1 MKFVRALP
9 TLVVWQS
16 LKSSYFCG
24 YALGEPLVNRKKRFI
39 RPKTCVLALKLP
51 LQETDFNRSLTT
63 NGYKYLLLCIIL
75 FALSGCLGTKHLKG
89 NERMLLRQSVQAP
102 KNVNSEKLRELYVQ
116 RPNRRFLSVMP
127 FHHLVM
133 VYYWG
138 ERNYNR
144 EKYVKRKEEVEKKFD
159 AKIAKARS
167 QKKINNYQFRKQKK
181 TERLQSF
188 IDDGNQRMQWGEPIA
203 VFDSA
208 KVKLTEDRFREYL
221 FAEGFLKNRVTSK
234 VDTFA
239 KFTTVAYKV
248 DPGRPYLIDSIAYD
262 IGDTAIVRLM
272 SKNIRASIIKK
283 GGRFRQDDLSAERDR
298 IDLLLKDNGYYDFS
312 RQYIDYSVDTA
323 MLGDRKVLVLLMLH
337 DPAKRGYH
345 KRFTIDSVRF
355 TTDASLSLQTR
366 ERESRSYRDITY
378 SYYYDNYN
386 LKILSQRVFT
396 LPGNLYSRTKTQQ
409 TQERLANLDAFKFV
423 NINYDTAGG
432 HFITKIFTSPM
443 DRYEWSNE
451 VGVNVTQ
458 GYPGPFYSLNFKK
471 RNIFKGLE
479 NLELNGRVGF
489 EGVASATEDQNV
501 YRSTEAGVNAALMF
515 PQFIWPFREKTQFR
529 LARYNPKTRLSLG
542 YSYTDRPEYR
552 RTSTTLSNTY
562 TWQTGR
568 NTQYSFALTNISL
581 IDSDLT
587 DEFQLLLEDL
597 LAQGNYNLVRSFQP
611 SFVSSMIFGVTWNRN
626 YGSTEKNSV
635 FIRSQVESG
644 GTSLNIINPTI
655 ITDQD
660 LQYFKYLRFSF
671 DFRKTVIL
679 SRWATLAYRFNSGL
693 AWAYSEGNALPYEKY
708 FFVGGSNSVRAWR
721 PRRLGQGSIP
731 PAQSENK
738 SGDGYFDYRIEK
750 PGEILLE
757 GSLELRSKIVGFID
771 GAVFLD
777 AGNVWSFKPLNTEAT
792 VGNSQFKV
800 DSFYKE
806 FGVGTGF
813 GLRFDFTFLI
823 LRFDVGMKIYDP
835 ARPDGDRFVLDK
847 ARFFGPYATQNA
859 DGSFSNIKEPVIYN
873 LGIGYPF

>member
-1 MKFVRALP
+1 M
-9 TLVVWQS
+9 
-16 LKSSYFCG
+16 
-24 YALGEPLVNRKKRFI
+24 
-39 RPKTCVLALKLP
+39 VLF
-51 LQETDFNRSLTT
+51 T
-63 NGYKYLLLCIIL
+63 
-75 FALSGCLGTKHLKG
+75 LSGCLGTKHLKG
-89 NERMLLRQSVQAP
+89 DERMLLRQSVQAP
-102 KNVNSEKLRELYVQ
+102 KNVSSEKLRERYVQ
-116 RPNRRFLSVMP
+116 RPNRRFLSIFP
-127 FHHLVM
+127 IHHLVL

-138 ERNYNR
+138 ERNYDQQKYIR
-144 EKYVKRKEEVEKKFD
+144 KKEKVEKKFD

-181 TERLQSF
+181 TDRVQSF
-188 IDDGNQRMQWGEPIA
+188 IDNGNQRMQWGEPIA

-221 FAEGFLKNRVTSK
+221 FSEGFLKNNVTSG

-248 DPGRPYLIDSIAYD
+248 DPGRPYIIDSIAHD
-262 IGDTAIVRLM
+262 ISDTAIVRLVNK
-272 SKNIRASIIKK
+272 SRRESTIKK
-283 GGRFRQDDLSAERDR
+283 GARYRQDDLSAERDR

-312 RQYIDYSVDTA
+312 RQYIDYSVDTS

-345 KRFTIDSVRF
+345 KRFVIDSVRF

-366 ERESRSYRDITY
+366 ERESRSYKDIRY

-386 LKILSQRVFT
+386 LKILSQRVFI
-396 LPGNLYSRTKTQQ
+396 LPGHLYSRTKTQQ
-409 TQERLANLDAFKFV
+409 TQQRLANLDAFKFV
-423 NINYDTAGG
+423 NINYDSSHGQ
-432 HFITKIFTSPM
+432 FIAKIFTSPL

-479 NLELNGRVGF
+479 NLELNGRIGF
-489 EGVASATEDQNV
+489 EGVASATKEQNV
-501 YRSTEAGVNAALMF
+501 YRSTEAGVNASLMF

-529 LARYNPKTRLSLG
+529 LAQYNPKTRLSVG

-562 TWQTGR
+562 TWQTRKG
-568 NTQYSFALTNISL
+568 TQYSFALTNISL
-581 IDSDLT
+581 IDSQPDSA
-587 DEFQLLLEDL
+587 FQALLVELYQ
-597 LAQGNYNLVRSFQP
+597 QGNYNLVRSFQP
-611 SFVSSMIFGVTWNRN
+611 SFVSSMIFGVTWNKN
-626 YGSTEKNSV
+626 YGSADQNSYFV
-635 FIRSQVESG
+635 RAQVESG
-644 GTSLNIINPTI
+644 GTTLNFVNPEI
-655 ITDQD
+655 VTDRG

-671 DFRKTVIL
+671 DFRKTIIL
-679 SRWATLAYRFNSGL
+679 SRWATLAYRLNSGL
-693 AWAYSEGNALPYEKY
+693 AWAYGSDNVLPYEKY

-731 PAQSENK
+731 PVESTDKRA
-738 SGDGYFDYRIEK
+738 DGYFDYRLEK

-757 GSLELRSKIVGFID
+757 GSLELRGKLVGFID
-771 GAVFLD
+771 GALFID
-777 AGNVWSFKPLNTEAT
+777 AGNVWSFRPLTTAEGT
-792 VGNSQFKV
+792 PGNSQFKV
-800 DSFYKE
+800 NSFYKE
-806 FGVGTGF
+806 LGIGTGF

-823 LRFDVGMKIYDP
+823 LRFDIGMKVYDP
-835 ARPDGDRFVLDK
+835 ARTEGSRFVLDR
-847 ARFFGPYATQNA
+847 ARFFGPYATQNT